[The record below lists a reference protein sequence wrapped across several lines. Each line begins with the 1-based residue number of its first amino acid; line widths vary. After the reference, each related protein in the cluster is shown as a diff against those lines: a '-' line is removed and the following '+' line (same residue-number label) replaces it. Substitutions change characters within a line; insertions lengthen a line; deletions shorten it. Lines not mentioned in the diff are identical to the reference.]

1 MYGERMRWI
10 LSMILLALAVI
21 LSGCGAPL
29 RETHI
34 TVVATEMSFS
44 PDKIEAHVGDQVF
57 LTLSNKGK
65 LAHNLIILLPS
76 GDREISATDGVDAV
90 MAFPAPKA
98 GTYRFYCSLLGHEAM
113 QGVLTVSEP

>member
-1 MYGERMRWI
+1 MRW
-10 LSMILLALAVI
+10 LLTIITFALAVV

-29 RETHI
+29 REAHI
-34 TVVATEMSFS
+34 TVVATEMSFTPS
-44 PDKIEAHVGDQVF
+44 NIEAHVGDQVF

-76 GDREISATDGVDAV
+76 GDRTISAEGGVDAV

-113 QGVLTVSEP
+113 QGVVTVSEP